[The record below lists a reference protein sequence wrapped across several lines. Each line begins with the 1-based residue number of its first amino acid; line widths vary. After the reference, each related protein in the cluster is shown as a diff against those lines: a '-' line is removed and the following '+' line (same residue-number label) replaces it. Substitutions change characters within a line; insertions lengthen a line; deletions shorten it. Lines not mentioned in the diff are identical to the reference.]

1 MSNLTT
7 KVKLTTGSRCR
18 SCESNKAYA
27 IKWRNEIF
35 FVPISKST
43 MIELPN
49 SDSSYK
55 WELEIENWIINK
67 NENLKLIVQLLKD
80 EENEKL

>member
-1 MSNLTT
+1 
-7 KVKLTTGSRCR
+7 
-18 SCESNKAYA
+18 
-27 IKWRNEIF
+27 
-35 FVPISKST
+35 

>member
-1 MSNLTT
+1 MSNSTT
-7 KVKLTTGSRCR
+7 KVKLTKGSRCTN
-18 SCESNKAYA
+18 CESDKAYA

-35 FVPISKST
+35 FIPVSKST

-49 SDSSYK
+49 SDSLYR

-67 NENLKLIVQLLKD
+67 NEHLKFIIQLLKD

>member
-18 SCESNKAYA
+18 SCESDKAYA

-55 WELEIENWIINK
+55 WELEKRKFKTYCSTIK
-67 NENLKLIVQLLKD
+67 RRRK
-80 EENEKL
+80 